1 MKKLALLLL
10 SIAVPLAFAFAFGG
24 MVLILVGNPNANIER
39 EGWILGWAGLALGF
53 ISGLVVVWAFLRRR
67 RRALA

>member
-1 MKKLALLLL
+1 MKQLALLLL
-10 SIAVPLAFAFAFGG
+10 SIAVPLAFAFGG
-24 MVLILVGNPNANIER
+24 MVFILVANPNANIER